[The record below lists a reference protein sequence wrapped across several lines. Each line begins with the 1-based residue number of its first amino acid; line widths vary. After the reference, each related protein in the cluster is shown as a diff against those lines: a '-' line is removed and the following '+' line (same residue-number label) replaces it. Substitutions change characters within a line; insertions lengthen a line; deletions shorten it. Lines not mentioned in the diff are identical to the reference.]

1 MVTCD
6 LCDEN
11 FNKKFELSRH
21 KFYIHD
27 VDISTENAQ
36 PITCDLCDEIFDK
49 TFQLS
54 RHKFYVHNVDINNE
68 NVEEKD
74 GKQEQSLIYF
84 FYFVI
89 GTGLIFKKKS
99 GIFLRI
105 FWDGPLFQF
114 FNTFHLFTQPVLY

>member
-74 GKQEQSLIYF
+74 GKQEQLDTLCGIAFSGSTFSGSIFIPGMRRGTF
-84 FYFVI
+84 FFD
-89 GTGLIFKKKS
+89 LFKIF
-99 GIFLRI
+99 
-105 FWDGPLFQF
+105 
-114 FNTFHLFTQPVLY
+114 